1 MRLRNVKN
9 KEEIM
14 NSSSLL
20 VRDEA
25 KYKEN
30 WKSLFNNDNPIY
42 IEIGMGKGD
51 FIIGNALNNPNINY
65 IGIEKYDSVMARAIE
80 KIKDDIPNLR
90 LVRMDAKDIEN
101 VFYKEV
107 DRVYLN
113 FSDPWPKKRHAER
126 RLTSNTFLKKYD
138 SIFRNNMEIQM
149 KTDNISLFEFSL
161 VSLSNYGYV
170 LKEVSLDL
178 HSLQKEDNVM
188 TEYERKFSS
197 MGVRINYLAAT
208 KKLYNLQKKC

>member
-25 KYKEN
+25 KYKGN

-138 SIFRNNMEIQM
+138 SIFRSDMEIQM

-178 HSLQKEDNVM
+178 HSLQKEGNVM

-208 KKLYNLQKKC
+208 KKVV

>member
-170 LKEVSLDL
+170 LKEVSLDVQSFL
-178 HSLQKEDNVM
+178 
-188 TEYERKFSS
+188 
-197 MGVRINYLAAT
+197 
-208 KKLYNLQKKC
+208 

>member
-1 MRLRNVKN
+1 
-9 KEEIM
+9 M

-20 VRDEA
+20 VRDET
-25 KYKEN
+25 KYKGN
-30 WKSLFNNDNPIY
+30 WKSLFDNDNPIY

-51 FIIGNALNNPNINY
+51 FIIGNALNNHNINY

-138 SIFRNNMEIQM
+138 SIFRNDMEIQM
-149 KTDNISLFEFSL
+149 KTDNISLFGFSL

-178 HSLQKEDNVM
+178 QSLQKEGNVM

-197 MGVRINYLAAT
+197 MGVRINYLSAT
-208 KKLYNLQKKC
+208 KKVV

>member
-80 KIKDDIPNLR
+80 KIKEDIPNLR

-208 KKLYNLQKKC
+208 KKVV

>member
-20 VRDEA
+20 VRDET
-25 KYKEN
+25 KYKGN

-51 FIIGNALNNPNINY
+51 FIIGNALNNHNINY

-138 SIFRNNMEIQM
+138 SIFRSDMEIQM

-178 HSLQKEDNVM
+178 HSLQKEGNVM

-197 MGVRINYLAAT
+197 MGVRINYLSAT
-208 KKLYNLQKKC
+208 KKVV

>member
-113 FSDPWPKKRHAER
+113 FSDPWPKKRHTER

-138 SIFRNNMEIQM
+138 SIFRNDMEIQM

-208 KKLYNLQKKC
+208 KKVV

>member
-138 SIFRNNMEIQM
+138 SIFRNDMEIQM
-149 KTDNISLFEFSL
+149 KTDNVSLFEFSL
-161 VSLSNYGYV
+161 VSLSNYGYI

-208 KKLYNLQKKC
+208 KKVV

>member
-25 KYKEN
+25 KHKGN

-80 KIKDDIPNLR
+80 KIKGDMPNLR

-138 SIFRNNMEIQM
+138 SIFRSDMEIQM

-178 HSLQKEDNVM
+178 HSLQKEDDVM

-208 KKLYNLQKKC
+208 KKVV

>member
-1 MRLRNVKN
+1 MRLKNVKGAN
-9 KEEIM
+9 EIII
-14 NSSSLL
+14 NG
-20 VRDEA
+20 
-25 KYKEN
+25 KYYVDNPYQYKGI
-30 WKSLFNNDNPIY
+30 WRGLFGNNNPIY

-208 KKLYNLQKKC
+208 KKVV

>member
-25 KYKEN
+25 KYKGN

-161 VSLSNYGYV
+161 VSLSNYGYI
-170 LKEVSLDL
+170 LTEVSLDL

-197 MGVRINYLAAT
+197 VGVRINYLAAT
-208 KKLYNLQKKC
+208 KKVV

>member
-25 KYKEN
+25 KYKKN

-208 KKLYNLQKKC
+208 KKVV

>member
-20 VRDEA
+20 VRDET
-25 KYKEN
+25 KYKGN
-30 WKSLFNNDNPIY
+30 WKSLFDNDNPIY

-51 FIIGNALNNPNINY
+51 FIIGNALNNHNINY

-138 SIFRNNMEIQM
+138 SIFRNDMEIQM
-149 KTDNISLFEFSL
+149 KTDNISLFGFSL

-178 HSLQKEDNVM
+178 HSLQKEGNVM

-197 MGVRINYLAAT
+197 MGVRINYLSAT
-208 KKLYNLQKKC
+208 KKVV

>member
-188 TEYERKFSS
+188 TEYERKFLS

-208 KKLYNLQKKC
+208 KKVV

>member
-65 IGIEKYDSVMARAIE
+65 IGIEKYDSVLARAIE

-208 KKLYNLQKKC
+208 KKVV

>member
-20 VRDEA
+20 VRDSA
-25 KYKEN
+25 KYKGN
-30 WKSLFNNDNPIY
+30 WRSLFNNNNPIY

-90 LVRMDAKDIEN
+90 LVRMDAKNIED

-138 SIFRNNMEIQM
+138 SIFRDNMEIQM

-161 VSLSNYGYV
+161 VSLSNYGYI

-188 TEYERKFSS
+188 TEYEKKFSS
-197 MGVRINYLAAT
+197 MGVRINYLTAT
-208 KKLYNLQKKC
+208 KKVV

>member
-188 TEYERKFSS
+188 TEY
-197 MGVRINYLAAT
+197 Y
-208 KKLYNLQKKC
+208 

>member
-208 KKLYNLQKKC
+208 KKVV

>member
-149 KTDNISLFEFSL
+149 KTDNVSLFEFSL

-208 KKLYNLQKKC
+208 KKVV

>member
-25 KYKEN
+25 KYKGN

-107 DRVYLN
+107 DRIYLN

-138 SIFRNNMEIQM
+138 SIFRNDMEIQM
-149 KTDNISLFEFSL
+149 KTDNVSLFEFSL

-197 MGVRINYLAAT
+197 MGVRINYLVAT
-208 KKLYNLQKKC
+208 KKVV

>member
-138 SIFRNNMEIQM
+138 SVPLADHLISCDSAVGNLNNTVRLQGDVFIMRN
-149 KTDNISLFEFSL
+149 DNQCLIVLF
-161 VSLSNYGYV
+161 
-170 LKEVSLDL
+170 
-178 HSLQKEDNVM
+178 
-188 TEYERKFSS
+188 
-197 MGVRINYLAAT
+197 I
-208 KKLYNLQKKC
+208 

>member
-20 VRDEA
+20 VRDET
-25 KYKEN
+25 KYKGN

-51 FIIGNALNNPNINY
+51 FIIGNALNNHNINY

-178 HSLQKEDNVM
+178 HSLQKEGNVM

-197 MGVRINYLAAT
+197 MGVRINYLSAT
-208 KKLYNLQKKC
+208 KKVV

>member
-149 KTDNISLFEFSL
+149 KTDNISLFGFSL

-208 KKLYNLQKKC
+208 KKVV

>member
-20 VRDEA
+20 VRDET
-25 KYKEN
+25 KYKGN
-30 WKSLFNNDNPIY
+30 WKSLFDNDNPIY

-51 FIIGNALNNPNINY
+51 FIIGNALNNHNINY

-138 SIFRNNMEIQM
+138 SIFRNDMEIQM
-149 KTDNISLFEFSL
+149 KTDNISVFGFSL
-161 VSLSNYGYV
+161 VSLSNYGY
-170 LKEVSLDL
+170 EVHFLL
-178 HSLQKEDNVM
+178 
-188 TEYERKFSS
+188 
-197 MGVRINYLAAT
+197 
-208 KKLYNLQKKC
+208 

>member
-65 IGIEKYDSVMARAIE
+65 IGIEKYDSVMACAIE

-208 KKLYNLQKKC
+208 KKVV

>member
-1 MRLRNVKN
+1 MRLRNDKN
-9 KEEIM
+9 AKQIIENSKYIIKIPEEF
-14 NSSSLL
+14 
-20 VRDEA
+20 
-25 KYKEN
+25 KGK
-30 WKSLFNNDNPIY
+30 WKDVFNNDNPIY

-188 TEYERKFSS
+188 TEYERKFLS

-208 KKLYNLQKKC
+208 KKVV

>member
-25 KYKEN
+25 KYKGN

-161 VSLSNYGYV
+161 VSLSNYGYI
-170 LKEVSLDL
+170 LTEVSLDL

-208 KKLYNLQKKC
+208 KKVV

>member
-25 KYKEN
+25 QYKGN

-188 TEYERKFSS
+188 TEYERKFLS

-208 KKLYNLQKKC
+208 KKVV

>member
-25 KYKEN
+25 KYKGN

-149 KTDNISLFEFSL
+149 KTDNVSLFEFSL
-161 VSLSNYGYV
+161 VSLSNYGYI
-170 LKEVSLDL
+170 LTEVSLDL

-208 KKLYNLQKKC
+208 KKVV

>member
-138 SIFRNNMEIQM
+138 SIFRNDMEIQM
-149 KTDNISLFEFSL
+149 KTDNVSLFEFSL
-161 VSLSNYGYV
+161 VSLSNYGYI

-208 KKLYNLQKKC
+208 IKVV